1 MLLDPTWWCWPHV
14 TPFLCLFNQ
23 RREEMDNQTT
33 GSYKIDSIK
42 WWKKILPPLPLGGIP
57 SSTKLRH
64 KRWFFSSSQSIIRQ
78 WRLMNGEVKSWR
90 RLTKVALIVAHS
102 WLSQWSIDSTIVH
115 SLNKVAI
122 HCQHHVATLCQ
133 KKGKLG
139 PHKSFSTM
147 QCLFDQP
154 LCKTIL
160 LHLVLV
166 EERSPMDYMV
176 PTGCSSV

>member
-14 TPFLCLFNQ
+14 TPFFCLFNQ
-23 RREEMDNQTT
+23 RREEMDNQTS

-64 KRWFFSSSQSIIRQ
+64 KRRFFSSCQSFIRQ
-78 WRLMNGEVKSWR
+78 WRLMNGEVKTWR

-102 WLSQWSIDSTIVH
+102 WLSQWSIDSTVVH

-133 KKGKLG
+133 KEGNLVHIN
-139 PHKSFSTM
+139 PSL
-147 QCLFDQP
+147 QCNASLINYFAR
-154 LCKTIL
+154 
-160 LHLVLV
+160 H
-166 EERSPMDYMV
+166 
-176 PTGCSSV
+176 